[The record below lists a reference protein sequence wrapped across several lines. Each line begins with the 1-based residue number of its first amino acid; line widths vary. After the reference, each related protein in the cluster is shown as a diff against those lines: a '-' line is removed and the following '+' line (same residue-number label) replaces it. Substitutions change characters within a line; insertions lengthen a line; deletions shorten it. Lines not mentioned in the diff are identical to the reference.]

1 MRRVTWLAIV
11 AGAAIACGRGSI
23 QAASTTTDR
32 GDAGNQQTGNTGSQ
46 QTGNSGTQA
55 AVPCDGSVTLMARG
69 VDAGSFTTF
78 GIDVTGVTLT
88 SGGTALTPDWSAAG
102 TTLSL
107 AGTDASELAALKRV
121 AGPVDVT
128 VTFGKVQACT
138 DQGCS
143 ALDTCTAPIT
153 FRYDVDQADP
163 NGCHVFLQLDLA
175 ASVQPT
181 SGGQAFLPNF
191 SAKYW

>member
-1 MRRVTWLAIV
+1 MRGMTWFAAV
-11 AGAAIACGRGSI
+11 AVAAIACGRGGI
-23 QAASTTTDR
+23 QAASTTADH

-46 QTGNSGTQA
+46 TGNTGTQA

-78 GIDVTGVTLT
+78 QIDVASVTLT
-88 SGGTALTPDWSAAG
+88 SAGTALTPDWSAAG

-107 AGTDASELAALKRV
+107 AGTEPSELAALKRV

-128 VTFGKVQACT
+128 VTFGNVRVCT

-143 ALDTCTAPIT
+143 ALDTCTAPVT